1 MLNRSVAPAL
11 QEITTVQL
19 PAAEV
24 ATFSNG
30 SRLHCLYNAT
40 QPILKF
46 EIVLK
51 AGKWYEPYNGISYL
65 TAKML
70 LEGTQNYSARQ
81 IADIIAFYGASLE
94 SNQGFDRTSITLYT
108 LTKHFNPLLDLFA
121 EILHSPTIPEKEFDL
136 LKIRTIQNVSVEK
149 KKNSYLANQLFTR
162 NIYGP
167 NHPYTTGMDEV
178 ILNQVTL
185 AEVKDF
191 YKKHYNLSE
200 AEIFICGD
208 FDAANVA
215 KVEQLFGGSL
225 LAKEER
231 PAKSYK
237 ATGSIKKDFLVKEDS
252 LQSSIRVGSSWPA
265 MNHPD
270 YHKLALLNK
279 ILGGYFGSRLMKN
292 IREDKGFTYGI
303 YSTISA
309 KEQHALLL
317 IATDV
322 NYLNSQ
328 QTLDE
333 IYKEIALLK
342 NEPVEASELETVQ
355 NYTLGKLANDLSTI
369 FDQSEKYKNLILH
382 QLPLTFYSD
391 YITEVKSVT
400 PEQLLSLAN
409 QYYVFDNIHEVVVGK
424 PVEQ

>member
-1 MLNRSVAPAL
+1 MLNRTEAPAL
-11 QEITTVQL
+11 KEISAVQL
-19 PAAEV
+19 PPAEIT
-24 ATFSNG
+24 TFSNG
-30 SRLHCLYNAT
+30 SRLHRIYNAT

-51 AGKWYEPYNGISYL
+51 AGKWYEPYNGIAYL

-70 LEGTQNYSARQ
+70 LEGTQQYSARQ

-108 LTKHFNPLLDLFA
+108 LTKHFDPLIKLLA
-121 EILHSPTIPEKEFDL
+121 EILFAPNFPEKEFEL
-136 LKIRTIQNVSVEK
+136 LKIRTIQNISVEK
-149 KKNSYLANQLFTR
+149 KKNAYMANQLFTR
-162 NIYGP
+162 NIYGL
-167 NHPYTTGMDEV
+167 NHPYSTGMDEV
-178 ILNQVTL
+178 ILNQITL
-185 AEVKDF
+185 PEVKEF
-191 YKKHYNLSE
+191 HQTYYNLSE

-208 FDAANVA
+208 FSPEDVV
-215 KVEQLFGGSL
+215 KIESLFGNTNSRL
-225 LAKEER
+225 EPVPSKN
-231 PAKSYK
+231 YK
-237 ATGSIKKDFLVKEDS
+237 PTGTIKKDFLVKEDS
-252 LQSSIRVGSSWPA
+252 LQSSIRVGSAWPA

-309 KEQHALLL
+309 KEHHTIFF

-322 NYLNSQ
+322 NYQNTQ

-333 IYKEIALLK
+333 IYKEVNLLK
-342 NEPVEASELETVQ
+342 DELVEVSELQTVQ

-369 FDQSEKYKNLILH
+369 FDQSEKYKNIVLH
-382 QLPLTFYSD
+382 NLPLTFYSD
-391 YITEVKSVT
+391 YISAIKTIT
-400 PEQLLSLAN
+400 PEELNLLAN
-409 QYYVFDNIHEVVVGK
+409 QYYNFDSFYEAVVGK
-424 PVEQ
+424 PVY

>member
-11 QEITTVQL
+11 EEISSVQL
-19 PAAEV
+19 PASEV
-24 ATFSNG
+24 TTFSNG

-46 EIVLK
+46 EIVVK
-51 AGKWYEPYNGISYL
+51 AGKWHEPYNGLSYL

-70 LEGTQNYSARQ
+70 LEGTQNFTAKQ
-81 IADIIAFYGASLE
+81 IADQIAFYGASLE

-108 LTKHFNPLLDLFA
+108 LTKHFNSLTELFA
-121 EILHSPTIPEKEFDL
+121 EILHLPTFPEKEFDL
-136 LKIRTIQNVSVEK
+136 LKIRTVQNISVEK

-167 NHPYTTGMDEV
+167 HHPYTTGMDEV
-178 ILNQVTL
+178 ILNQTTL

-191 YKKHYNLSE
+191 YQKHYNLAE

-208 FDAANVA
+208 FNAAHIA
-215 KVEQLFGGSL
+215 QIEQLFG
-225 LAKEER
+225 
-231 PAKSYK
+231 KSNLTGETGLPITYK
-237 ATGSIKKDFLVKEDS
+237 PSGILKKDFLIKEDS
-252 LQSSIRVGSSWPA
+252 LQSSIRVGSSWPNL
-265 MNHPD
+265 NHPD

-303 YSTISA
+303 YSTISV
-309 KEQHALLL
+309 KEQHAILL

-322 NYLNSQ
+322 NYLNAQ

-342 NEPVEASELETVQ
+342 NELVDSSELETVQ

-369 FDQSEKYKNLILH
+369 FDQSEKYKNLIVH
-382 QLPLTFYSD
+382 QLPVTFYSD
-391 YITEVKSVT
+391 YIAEVKSVT

-409 QYYVFDNIHEVVVGK
+409 QYYIFENFHEVVVGK
-424 PVEQ
+424 PVE

>member
-11 QEITTVQL
+11 EEISSVQL
-19 PAAEV
+19 PASEV
-24 ATFSNG
+24 TTFSNG
-30 SRLHCLYNAT
+30 SRLHGLYNAT

-46 EIVLK
+46 EIVVK
-51 AGKWYEPYNGISYL
+51 AGKWHEPYNGLSYL

-70 LEGTQNYSARQ
+70 LEGTQSYTAKQ
-81 IADIIAFYGASLE
+81 IADLIAFYGASLE

-108 LTKHFNPLLDLFA
+108 LTKHFNPLIELFA
-121 EILHSPTIPEKEFDL
+121 EILHLPTFPEKEFDL
-136 LKIRTIQNVSVEK
+136 LKIRTVQNISVEK

-167 NHPYTTGMDEV
+167 HHPYTTGMDEV
-178 ILNQVTL
+178 VLNQATL
-185 AEVKDF
+185 NEVKDF
-191 YKKHYNLSE
+191 YQKHYNLAE

-208 FDAANVA
+208 FNETHLAR
-215 KVEQLFGGSL
+215 VEQLFGSTQVTSESL
-225 LAKEER
+225 PTITYKPSAILKKYFLA
-231 PAKSYK
+231 
-237 ATGSIKKDFLVKEDS
+237 KEDS
-252 LQSSIRVGSSWPA
+252 LQSSIRVGISWPN

-270 YHKLALLNK
+270 YHKLAVLNK

-309 KEQHALLL
+309 KEQHAILL

-322 NYLNSQ
+322 NYLNAE
-328 QTLDE
+328 QTLAE

-342 NEPVEASELETVQ
+342 NDLVDASELETVQ

-391 YITEVKSVT
+391 YIAVVKTIT
-400 PEQLLSLAN
+400 PEQLLALAN
-409 QYYVFDNIHEVVVGK
+409 QYYVFDNFHEVVVGK
-424 PVEQ
+424 PIDP

>member
-11 QEITTVQL
+11 EEISSVQL
-19 PAAEV
+19 PASEV
-24 ATFSNG
+24 TTFSNG
-30 SRLHCLYNAT
+30 SRLHCIYNAT

-46 EIVLK
+46 EIVVK
-51 AGKWYEPYNGISYL
+51 AGKWVEPYNGLSYL

-70 LEGTQNYSARQ
+70 LEGTQSYTAKQ
-81 IADIIAFYGASLE
+81 IADLIAFYGASLE
-94 SNQGFDRTSITLYT
+94 SNQGFDRTTITLYT
-108 LTKHFNPLLDLFA
+108 LTKHFNPLIELFA
-121 EILHSPTIPEKEFDL
+121 EILHSPTFPEREFNL
-136 LKIRTIQNVSVEK
+136 LKIRTVQNISVEK

-167 NHPYTTGMDEV
+167 HHPYTTGMDEV
-178 ILNQVTL
+178 ILNQTSL
-185 AEVKDF
+185 SEVNDF
-191 YKKHYNLSE
+191 YKKHYNLAE
-200 AEIFICGD
+200 AEIFISGD
-208 FDAANVA
+208 FNKTHIDR
-215 KVEQLFGGSL
+215 VEQLFGNSQITSEAL
-225 LAKEER
+225 
-231 PAKSYK
+231 PPYTYK
-237 ATGSIKKDFLVKEDS
+237 PSGILKKDFLVKEDS
-252 LQSSIRVGSSWPA
+252 LQSSIRVGSTWPT

-303 YSTISA
+303 YSTISV
-309 KEQHALLL
+309 KEQHAILL

-322 NYLNSQ
+322 NYLNAQ

-342 NEPVEASELETVQ
+342 SDPVDASELETVQ

-391 YITEVKSVT
+391 YIAVIKTIT
-400 PEQLLSLAN
+400 PEQLLMLAN
-409 QYYVFDNIHEVVVGK
+409 QYYDFDNFYEVVVGK
-424 PVEQ
+424 PVDQ

>member
-1 MLNRSVAPAL
+1 MLNRTEAPAL
-11 QEITTVQL
+11 KEISAVQLPSAEITTF
-19 PAAEV
+19 P
-24 ATFSNG
+24 NG
-30 SRLHCLYNAT
+30 SRLHRIYNST

-51 AGKWYEPYNGISYL
+51 AGKWFEPYNGIAYL
-65 TAKML
+65 AAKML
-70 LEGTQNYSARQ
+70 LEGTQKYSARQ

-108 LTKHFNPLLDLFA
+108 LTKHFEPLINLLA
-121 EILHSPTIPEKEFDL
+121 EILYSPSFPEKEFDL
-136 LKIRTIQNVSVEK
+136 LKIRTIQNNSVEK
-149 KKNSYLANQLFTR
+149 KKNTYLANQLFTR

-167 NHPYTTGMDEV
+167 NHPYATGMDEV
-178 ILNQVTL
+178 LLNQITL
-185 AEVKDF
+185 PEVKEF
-191 YKKHYNLSE
+191 YHTYYNLSE

-208 FDAANVA
+208 FSSEDIQ
-215 KVEQLFGGSL
+215 KVENLFGNTGIRKNTV
-225 LAKEER
+225 APKE
-231 PAKSYK
+231 YK
-237 ATGSIKKDFLVKEDS
+237 PLGTIKKDFLVKEDS
-252 LQSSIRVGSSWPA
+252 LQSSIRVGSAWPT

-309 KEQHALLL
+309 KEHHTIFF

-322 NYLNSQ
+322 NYQNTQ

-333 IYKEIALLK
+333 IYKEVNLLK
-342 NEPVEASELETVQ
+342 NELVESSELQTVQ

-369 FDQSEKYKNLILH
+369 FDQFEKYKNIVLH
-382 QLPLTFYSD
+382 NLPLTFYSD
-391 YITEVKSVT
+391 YITAIKSIT
-400 PEQLLSLAN
+400 PEELNILAN
-409 QYYVFDNIHEVVVGK
+409 QYYI
-424 PVEQ
+424 